1 MNYSAITTA
10 TTKMVLPSLSG
21 YNAKLCFLM
30 EKGDTDRQRDEAM
43 HIRRNIVLYPDLN
56 AFNKWSLKATQLS
69 HLASF
74 TVSEV
79 LEKNAT
85 GDERKQGL
93 DLADYL
99 VREGVREGSSSWT
112 R

>member
-30 EKGDTDRQRDEAM
+30 EKGDADRQRDEAM

-56 AFNKWSLKATQLS
+56 AFDKWSLKASQLS
-69 HLASF
+69 HLANI
-74 TVSEV
+74 TVSDA
-79 LEKNAT
+79 LEKICT
-85 GDERKQGL
+85 DDERKQGL